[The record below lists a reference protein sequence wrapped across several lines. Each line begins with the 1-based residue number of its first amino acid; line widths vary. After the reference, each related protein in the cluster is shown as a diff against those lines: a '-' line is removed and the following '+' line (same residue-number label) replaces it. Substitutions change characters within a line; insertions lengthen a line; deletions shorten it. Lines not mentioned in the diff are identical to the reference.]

1 MYLWP
6 KNSARKAGETLDV
19 SSNFFEITVS
29 TGKNNTIEI
38 APDFQAEER
47 NPDLMIRGKDFYAV
61 WDEEKG
67 LWSTEEYDVKNIV
80 DRELMKKKDELLR
93 AGVQQ
98 NIRVRKM
105 KSFGSQSWNVYCS
118 YKSKMPNRYVQL
130 DDKLVFADQE
140 VKKEDYVSRKLPYAL
155 KPGSHESWDEIV
167 GTLYSEENRQ
177 KIEWAIGSVVS
188 GDSRKIQKFMVL
200 YGKAGTGKSTIID
213 IIKSLFEG
221 YCAVFDA
228 GALTSASKDFSM
240 APFKTNPLI
249 AYQTDSKLSKIETN
263 TRLNSIVSHE
273 TILLNEKNKPQYPFT
288 PHAFLI
294 LGSNDPVQITDQQS
308 GIIRRLIDVKPT
320 GNLIPADRYELLMER
335 VKFELGGIADHCLKV
350 YKKLGKH
357 YYDSYRPKSMM
368 FETDAFYNFVWDRY
382 DDFVEINEISL
393 ATAYTW
399 WEDYAQRAGVD
410 YKLVRHRFARELKN
424 YFKEF
429 KDFAKVDGR
438 TIRGY
443 FIGFRKELFIQQEEP
458 KVKEAEV
465 VQDTSVEEKYGYTHT
480 ESVLDE
486 LLKDCKAQYA
496 AEDSDRPK
504 CAWDNVNTTL
514 KDIDTH
520 KLHYLLGPEWLVRI
534 DFDLKNKEGIKDKN
548 LNLEAASKWP
558 PTYGEISKSG
568 GGVHCYYRYSG
579 DPNDLRGMFAP
590 DIEVKINKGKNA
602 IRRKLTVCNNLEIAT
617 ISSGLPKKEKKLV
630 NNDVIRNEQYLNNVI
645 RKVIRSV
652 KASKDPNGNKKDII
666 EGCEHTKPAIDFI
679 KHLLDDAYASGI
691 SYDVTRLRPIVMAF
705 AMQST
710 NQKRYCTDLIR
721 KMQWQ
726 SKEASEQVEGKHK
739 GKLAFFDFEVA
750 PNVNI
755 LCWKPAGPEHT
766 LRKIIMPQ
774 PKDIEELFEYDA
786 IGFNNRKYDNHI
798 AHAIRLGYT
807 PYQVYKVSE
816 LLIKNSEQ
824 GYFREAWD
832 YSKGDIYDFS
842 SEKKSL
848 KKFEIDMDAH
858 HQEMGVDWTKPIPEE
873 RWPELADYCGNDVLA
888 TEQLFFTKER
898 QADWKCR
905 EILADITGMST
916 NSTTNSL
923 STRFIFQGDKNP
935 QKQFNYR
942 WMGTNPNE
950 VETYLVPTDDM
961 CYGGVDPVW
970 TVFDAKHRPVFPGYE
985 YKQSVI
991 KEKLKDGTIIK
1002 RPGPWVS
1009 TYRGEEVGEG
1019 GYVYA
1024 EPGVYTNVALLD
1036 IASMHPSS
1044 IIAEQLFGELYTKR
1058 FEEIYKL
1065 RLLIKHK
1072 RYDEA
1077 KPLLGGK
1084 LAKYL
1089 DDPEQAE
1096 ELSNAMKIVI
1106 NSVYGLTDA
1115 GFANA
1120 FRDERNKD
1128 NIVAKRGALFM
1139 VNLKHEVQRRGYTV
1153 CHIKTDSIKIPN
1165 ADNDI
1170 IRFVMEYGKLYGYTF
1185 EHEATFE
1192 RFCLITKADYVAYGE
1207 SLENCQKQY
1216 GYLPTK
1222 QKKYAD
1228 KWTSTGK
1235 QLSIPYVFKT
1245 LFSHED
1251 IVLRDM
1257 METISVTTELDLDMN
1272 ENLSEGDHKYIFV
1285 GKCGAFCPILPGK
1298 GGGELLRKNGDK
1310 FDSATG
1316 AKGYRW
1322 KEYEVVRD
1330 MLKEGDIDRSYYDVK
1345 CDKARFEIGKYLGQE
1360 VREDDSHEDIIRRF
1374 NLFADTTKRYPKVT
1388 TKWEE
1393 ESKQTPPWEVET
1405 AA

>member
-1 MYLWP
+1 MC
-6 KNSARKAGETLDV
+6 KCGQNKIAREVGEILDV
-19 SSNFFEITVS
+19 SANFYEIVVTP
-29 TGKNNTIEI
+29 GKGNSLEV
-38 APDFQAEER
+38 APDFQAEEK

-67 LWSTEEYDVKNIV
+67 LWSTNEYDVKNIV
-80 DRELMKKKDELLR
+80 DRELMRKRDELLQ

-98 NIRVRKM
+98 NIRVKKM

-140 VKKEDYVSRKLPYAL
+140 VKKEDYVSRKLSYEL
-155 KPGSHESWDEIV
+155 KPGNHDSWDEIV

-177 KIEWAIGSVVS
+177 KIEWAIGSIVS
-188 GDSRKIQKFMVL
+188 GDSKKIQKFMVL
-200 YGKAGTGKSTIID
+200 YGKAGTGKSTIIE
-213 IIKSLFEG
+213 IIRKLFEG
-221 YCAVFDA
+221 YCQVFDA

-240 APFKTNPLI
+240 APFKNNPLI
-249 AYQTDSKLSKIETN
+249 AYQTDSKLSRIETN

-320 GNLIPADRYELLMER
+320 GNLIPAERYELLMER
-335 VKFELGGIADHCLKV
+335 IGFELGGIADHCLKV

-357 YYDSYRPKSMM
+357 YYDNYKPQAMM
-368 FETDAFYNFVWDRY
+368 FETDAFYNFVWDKY
-382 DDFVEINEISL
+382 DEFVEADEISL
-393 ATAYTW
+393 NNAYTW

-410 YKLVRHRFARELKN
+410 YKLVRHKFGRELKN
-424 YFKEF
+424 YFREY

-443 FIGFRKELFIQQEEP
+443 FIGFKKELFIQDEKKEP
-458 KVKEAEV
+458 AKKEKDV
-465 VQDTSVEEKYGYTHT
+465 SVEEKYGYVYT
-480 ESVLDE
+480 ESMLDD
-486 LLKDCKAQYA
+486 LLKDCRAQYA
-496 AEDSDRPK
+496 AMDREREPPEK
-504 CAWDNVNTTL
+504 AWDKVTTTL
-514 KDIDTH
+514 KDLDTH
-520 KLHYLLGPEWLVRI
+520 KLHYILGPEWMFRI
-534 DFDLKNKEGIKDKN
+534 DFDKKNDEGKKDLK
-548 LNLEAASKWP
+548 LNLEAASKFP

-568 GGVHCYYRYSG
+568 GGVHLYYRGTG
-579 DPNDLRGMFAP
+579 DPKDFMGNYAP
-590 DIEVKINKGKNA
+590 DIEIKINKGKMP
-602 IRRKLTVCNNLEIAT
+602 IRRMLTKCNNLEIAT
-617 ISSGLPKKEKKLV
+617 ISSGLPKKEKKV
-630 NNDVIRNEQYLNNVI
+630 VSSEVIHDEKYLNNVI
-645 RKVIRSV
+645 RKAIRSV
-652 KASKDPNGNKKDII
+652 KISKSNEGDPKDII
-666 EGCEHTKPAIDFI
+666 PGCEHTKPAIDFI
-679 KHLLDDAYASGI
+679 KHVLDDAYASGMT
-691 SYDVTRLRPIVMAF
+691 YDVTRLRSMVMGL
-705 AMQST
+705 AMGST
-710 NQKRYCTDLIR
+710 NHKKYCTDLIR
-721 KMQWQ
+721 SMKWQ
-726 SKEASEQVEGKHK
+726 SDAPAVQVEPKHK
-739 GKLAFFDFEVA
+739 GKIAIFDFEVA

-755 LCWKPAGPEHT
+755 LCWKPVGEEHSV
-766 LRKIIMPQ
+766 RKIIMPK

-816 LLIKNSEQ
+816 LLIAGSEN
-824 GYFREAWD
+824 GYFRDAWD
-832 YSKGDIYDFS
+832 YSKSDILDFS

-848 KKFEIDMDAH
+848 KKFEIDMDHH
-858 HQEMGVDWTKPIPEE
+858 HQEMNTDWTKPIPKE
-873 RWPELADYCGNDVLA
+873 RWEELADYCANDVLA
-888 TEQLFFTKER
+888 TEKLFFTKDR
-898 QADWKCR
+898 QADWTGRK
-905 EILADITGMST
+905 ILADIAEMST

-923 STRFIFQGDKNP
+923 TTKFIFQGDKNP
-935 QKQFNYR
+935 QRQFNYR
-942 WMGTNPNE
+942 WLGTKPDE
-950 VETYLVPTDDM
+950 VETYIIPDCKDIP
-961 CYGGVDPVW
+961 GGVDAVW
-970 TVFDAKHRPVFPGYE
+970 TLFDAQHRPVFPGYE
-985 YKQSVI
+985 FKQSFI
-991 KEKLKDGTIIK
+991 DFKQKDGTIIQK
-1002 RPGPWVS
+1002 PGPWVS

-1044 IIAEQLFGELYTKR
+1044 IIAEQLFGELYTRR
-1058 FEEIYKL
+1058 FAEIYQI
-1065 RLLIKHK
+1065 RLLIKH
-1072 RYDEA
+1072 REYDKA
-1077 KPLLGGK
+1077 KKLLGGK

-1089 DDPEQAE
+1089 DNPEQAE
-1096 ELSNAMKIVI
+1096 ELSAALKIAI

-1115 GFANA
+1115 SFPNA

-1170 IRFVMEYGKLYGYTF
+1170 IRFVSAYGKLYGYTF

-1207 SLENCQKQY
+1207 SLEECMKMY
-1216 GYLPTK
+1216 GYAPTK
-1222 QKKYAD
+1222 QKKYAE

-1235 QLSIPYVFKT
+1235 QLSVPYVFKT

-1285 GKCGAFCPILPGK
+1285 GKCGAFCPVKPGT
-1298 GGGELLRKNGDK
+1298 GGGELLRKNGNK

-1322 KEYEVVRD
+1322 KEYEIIRD
-1330 MLKEGDIDRSYYDVK
+1330 LNKDSDIDRTYYENK
-1345 CDKARFEIGKYLGQE
+1345 CDKARFEIGKYVGQE
-1360 VREDDSHEDIIRRF
+1360 VKEKDNPEEILKRF
-1374 NLFADTTKRYPKVT
+1374 NRFADTSVRYPKVVT
-1388 TKWEE
+1388 EWEKSFE
-1393 ESKQTPPWEVET
+1393 HAPWDET